1 MTLHPSHLGSH
12 IRFERK
18 STLRAD
24 RSQIALNIV
33 KIDTKIG
40 KIGLDFEWCTT
51 EEQEYK
57 YTSLQQTNV
66 SMWWQ
71 FFFPHWLFYIWIWN
85 PRLWRLKMNYVFV
98 YINASHCRWR
108 KQGISNIKSSLRK
121 SQKLHQLTLKSWAIW
136 LSDWTVCSQT
146 VWWAMQYLKKEICGH
161 MLFCVYEL

>member
-40 KIGLDFEWCTT
+40 KNLIGFWVMYNRRARI
-51 EEQEYK
+51 QVYK
-57 YTSLQQTNV
+57 YI
-66 SMWWQ
+66 WQ